1 MKNGFYKKILNN
13 MPEGVII
20 LDENF
25 RILFSNEWF
34 DALIK
39 REATGNISDYLIDYT
54 FNPSE
59 KNYDIKKFDV
69 KVEDELI
76 ALKATTRKMGDNY
89 IILTSLIKECICL
102 DVVHNDFISTVSHEI
117 RTPLTSMKGF
127 IDTILMSKNQLT
139 EKQQERFLNIVK
151 DQIQRLTR
159 LVENL
164 LMVSRLDNKKVEM
177 TMRAVDLILLSKQ
190 VIMELN
196 AKYPDYAFEISGK
209 GISKV
214 WVDYDKMYQI
224 LINLLDNAC
233 KYSPENKKI
242 EINFKNI
249 EEKTVQIQIKD
260 HGIGIEP
267 EYLCKIFNK
276 FLRIDTP
283 LTQKVQGTGLGLY
296 ITKALVNSLGG
307 DIFVQSSPKMGT
319 AFVLEFPVV
328 SDEGQLARKFKVYDK

>member
-1 MKNGFYKKILNN
+1 
-13 MPEGVII
+13 
-20 LDENF
+20 
-25 RILFSNEWF
+25 
-34 DALIK
+34 
-39 REATGNISDYLIDYT
+39 
-54 FNPSE
+54 
-59 KNYDIKKFDV
+59 
-69 KVEDELI
+69 
-76 ALKATTRKMGDNY
+76 
-89 IILTSLIKECICL
+89 
-102 DVVHNDFISTVSHEI
+102 
-117 RTPLTSMKGF
+117 
-127 IDTILMSKNQLT
+127 
-139 EKQQERFLNIVK
+139 
-151 DQIQRLTR
+151 
-159 LVENL
+159 
-164 LMVSRLDNKKVEM
+164 MVSRLDNKKVEM

-307 DIFVQSSPKMGT
+307 DILVQSSPKIGT
-319 AFVLEFPVV
+319 VFVLEFPVV